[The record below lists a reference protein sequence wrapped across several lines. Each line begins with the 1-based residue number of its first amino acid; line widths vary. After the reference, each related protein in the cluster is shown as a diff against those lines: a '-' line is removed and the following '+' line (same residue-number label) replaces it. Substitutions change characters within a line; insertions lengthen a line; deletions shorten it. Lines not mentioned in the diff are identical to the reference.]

1 MAILLIFELMLKLQF
16 LLLSMLLMVSY
27 TWAQISVGKS
37 SLPAVGDSLKT
48 VTDPLPPLLDLGHL
62 GGENNWNFSA
72 LQGISSEEIV
82 FDAASSEM
90 SAIFPSANLRISR
103 AEGTDSYLT
112 TIGDQQL
119 LVGLANADPANLK
132 FRTAYTF
139 DPPYIEK
146 NTPLEYDDQNEASSS
161 IKIEVS
167 AEELSEAILDQ
178 LSTVEIDS
186 IRLQIDFERSD
197 VVDAWGNLTI
207 PNGTY
212 EVLREKRIEHRA
224 AKLEILSF
232 LGWIDVTLLAAS
244 EFPALARDTSLSY
257 YFWSEASKI
266 PVAKID
272 VNPKNDNQIL
282 SATYLA
288 DSLPV
293 DIPYVRKDR
302 KDLIAFPNPAI
313 DKVRFSFRNLPADN
327 YDLVIFNI
335 LGQELWSETYY
346 VAGNHTVAVDITN
359 LRKGTYLY
367 SLMHNMDKTLVTK
380 RLMVIRP

>member
-1 MAILLIFELMLKLQF
+1 MLKFQF
-16 LLLSMLLMVSY
+16 LLLSLLLMATSSL
-27 TWAQISVGKS
+27 AQINVDKS
-37 SLPAVGDSLKT
+37 SLPAVGDSLRT

-82 FDAASSEM
+82 FDAEAS
-90 SAIFPSANLRISR
+90 AKGALFPDANLLISR
-103 AEGTDSYLT
+103 AEGTDSYLST
-112 TIGDQQL
+112 KGDQQL
-119 LVGLANADPANLK
+119 LIGLANADPANLK
-132 FRTAYTF
+132 FRAAYTF

-146 NTPLEYDDQNEASSS
+146 NTPLAYDDLNKANAS
-161 IKIEVS
+161 IKIQVP

-186 IRLQIDFERSD
+186 IRLEINFERAD
-197 VVDAWGNLTI
+197 EVDAWGNLTI

-212 EVLREKRIEHRA
+212 EVLREKRIEYKTS
-224 AKLEILSF
+224 KLEILSF

-244 EFPALARDTSLSY
+244 EFPALARDTSTSY
-257 YFWSEASKI
+257 YFWSADAKI
-266 PVAKID
+266 PVAKIN
-272 VNPKNDNQIL
+272 VNPNNEQQIV
-282 SATYLA
+282 SASYLA

-293 DIPYVRKDR
+293 DIPYVSKDR

-335 LGQELWSETYY
+335 LGQKLWSQTYY

-367 SLMHNMDKTLVTK
+367 SLMHNKDKTLVTK